1 MAYTCSS
8 CGTTYASGW
17 KCTNCEQNQL
27 LKQSMEQQ
35 TDLMERSRRDAA
47 YEARMNR
54 EMQEEQ
60 AERAERKARAAQM
73 EAELE
78 SWIKQIF
85 AEVAL
90 LIQTNTTE
98 TVGQQVEEFINK
110 ANAELSAETYETT
123 GGIFTPKFASYFR
136 NNLTD
141 YILNNPA
148 KAAEIAIAKQIF
160 ESHAKTAKEIWNANE
175 AREAENRR
183 IEEEQEKAEQA
194 IKDEADAVTDAEKQV
209 LWKKAQYGAYFFMVM
224 LAFVAYIKFKE
235 SSVFTALLC
244 AVGAFIFALF
254 AWVCSGDDDYEA
266 GSNAYLKGF
275 VKGMKR

>member
-1 MAYTCSS
+1 MAYTCSN

-35 TDLMERSRRDAA
+35 NDMMERSRRDAA

-60 AERAERKARAAQM
+60 AEEARLQTI
-73 EAELE
+73 
-78 SWIKQIF
+78 IKQLEMEKEEILKNRF
-85 AEVAL
+85 AEIVL
-90 LIQTNTTE
+90 LIQTNTVE
-98 TVGQQVEEFINK
+98 TIGEAFEAFCKQENEK
-110 ANAELSAETYETT
+110 LSAKYLSES
-123 GGIFTPKFASYFR
+123 GGIFTPEYAKSYRRYFS
-136 NNLTD
+136 D

-148 KAAEIAIAKQIF
+148 KAPEIAVVKQIF
-160 ESHAKTAKEIWNANE
+160 ESHAKTAKEVWDVNE

-183 IEEEQEKAEQA
+183 IREEQERAEQA

-224 LAFVAYIKFKE
+224 CAILAYSKFQE
-235 SSVFTALLC
+235 SSLFTALLF
-244 AVGAFIFALF
+244 AVGAFIFALV
-254 AWVCSGDDDYEA
+254 AWVCGGDENEA
-266 GSNAYLKGF
+266 GSNAYLNGF